1 MRNPL
6 YNDDFENYLQQQVK
20 DHRMYPSD
28 HIWRNI
34 QESVHGE
41 RKWPALTFISIFII
55 SCLVVSTLLMKP
67 NKQVELAATVIKT
80 SKPVTIE
87 EKRRAEELTAAA
99 SEEVLE
105 QHLTAN
111 HITLQTIAEV
121 SKNTSQFS
129 SIPAVTVTRTTP
141 ETVAENKTVVETAH
155 ENKPVSVSAKHEQVN
170 ESEKRDIEN
179 KIVLAA
185 LPPLNPNSF
194 YFPPG
199 REVKNYNDYQLLFQ
213 TLEIA
218 NLNGDDVWKNYPITA
233 SSILK
238 RRSFPRIDFQF
249 YVTPSVSYRRLIDE
263 KTGNPVQSFVS
274 AIPVS
279 AKYYLDVNQVVRH
292 RPALGS
298 EVGFSLGYHLNK
310 TLTLKA
316 GLQFNIRRYNIEA
329 YSYNTE
335 ASSVA
340 LSDNNSVDTLNT
352 YSIYRN
358 YALSSTPIVL
368 HNTYYEMS
376 VPVGIDWQIL
386 ASKRLSWNVAG
397 SIQPTYTFD
406 KEPFII
412 TSDYKNY
419 ADGSSLMRNWNV
431 NTSLE
436 TYLGYKVG
444 DIRWQIGP
452 QFRYQQLPTYSN
464 KYPIREYL
472 LDYGLKIGFTKSL
485 GSK

>member
-34 QESVHGE
+34 QDSIHGE
-41 RKWPALTFISIFII
+41 RKWPALTFISIFVI
-55 SCLVVSTLLMKP
+55 SSLVVSTLLMKP
-67 NKQVELAATVIKT
+67 NKQVELAQAANKT
-80 SKPVTIE
+80 AAPLTIE
-87 EKRRAEELTAAA
+87 EKKKVEALNAAA

-111 HITLQTIAEV
+111 HITQQTIAEV
-121 SKNTSQFS
+121 SNHTNHFSVIPTSS
-129 SIPAVTVTRTTP
+129 VVRVADDAGVAEEKIAVEAVH
-141 ETVAENKTVVETAH
+141 ESKTVAA
-155 ENKPVSVSAKHEQVN
+155 SAKHEKVN
-170 ESEKRDIEN
+170 ETEKAELTDQ
-179 KIVLAA
+179 IVLAA
-185 LPPLNPNSF
+185 FPPLNANSF
-194 YFPPG
+194 YFPPAKESKG
-199 REVKNYNDYQLLFQ
+199 YNNDYPLFQ
-213 TLEIA
+213 TLQIGS
-218 NLNGDDVWKNYPITA
+218 LNDYDTWKSPITA

-238 RRSFPRIDFQF
+238 RRSFPKLDFQF
-249 YVTPSVSYRRLIDE
+249 YVAPSVSYRRLIDE
-263 KTGNPVQSFVS
+263 RTGNPVQSFVS

-279 AKYYLDVNQVVRH
+279 AKYYLDVNQVVHH

-298 EVGFSLGYHLNK
+298 EVGFALGYHLSK

-329 YSYNTE
+329 YSYNME

-376 VPVGIDWQIL
+376 VPVGIDWQIFS
-386 ASKRLSWNVAG
+386 SKRLSWNIAG

-406 KEPFII
+406 KEPFVI

-419 ADGSSLMRNWNV
+419 ADGSLLMRNWNV

-444 DIRWQIGP
+444 AIRWQIGP